1 MSGDRPPRYADDDDV
16 DRPPEDEYYGE
27 DTAYDDDR
35 TLPGFLP
42 FGWPAMFNQ
51 GTRDDDYREDY
62 DDEYGED
69 YERERQRDYERQEEG
84 EGTWLDEGLISLVI
98 VAGVIL
104 FLFPE
109 PGTSALGIV
118 LITAGVIAWVIDWAM
133 S

>member
-16 DRPPEDEYYGE
+16 DRPPYDEDYGE
-27 DTAYDDDR
+27 ETAYNDDR

-51 GTRDDDYREDY
+51 GTTDERHREGY
-62 DDEYGED
+62 DEEYGRD
-69 YERERQRDYERQEEG
+69 YERERQRDYERED
-84 EGTWLDEGLISLVI
+84 EGTWLDEGLISLTI

-109 PGTSALGIV
+109 PGTSALGIL
-118 LITAGVIAWVIDWAM
+118 LITVGVVAWVVDWAM